1 MDVLQE
7 VLKNKQMND
16 QLVLK
21 NSSGKDITTS
31 LIIAKVFEKNHQH
44 VLRDIKELS
53 CSKEFRQA
61 NFGLSSYINSQNK
74 KMPAYE
80 ITKDGFSF
88 LGMGFTGAKASKFKE
103 MFINEFNKRE
113 AMLKNDDYILDRAM
127 AILADRVKALEEN
140 IVKQN
145 YVIAEQHPKAV
156 YHDKVLRSK
165 GTCTSRVLG
174 KELNLTAQ
182 QLHKILH
189 DKKIIYPS
197 GGGWLLYEKYQSMGY
212 MKSDTYLYKSKDGKT
227 EGTRI
232 QSRWTEK
239 GRRFVHM
246 VIDEELRKKTNLQG
260 GNLLF

>member
-1 MDVLQE
+1 
-7 VLKNKQMND
+7 
-16 QLVLK
+16 
-21 NSSGKDITTS
+21 
-31 LIIAKVFEKNHQH
+31 
-44 VLRDIKELS
+44 
-53 CSKEFRQA
+53 
-61 NFGLSSYINSQNK
+61 
-74 KMPAYE
+74 
-80 ITKDGFSF
+80 
-88 LGMGFTGAKASKFKE
+88 
-103 MFINEFNKRE
+103 
-113 AMLKNDDYILDRAM
+113 M

-212 MKSDTYLYKSKDGKT
+212 MKSDTYLYKS
-227 EGTRI
+227 RM
-232 QSRWTEK
+232 EK
-239 GRRFVHM
+239 QKEHVFKVAGP
-246 VIDEELRKKTNLQG
+246 RKEDD
-260 GNLLF
+260 LFIWLSMKN